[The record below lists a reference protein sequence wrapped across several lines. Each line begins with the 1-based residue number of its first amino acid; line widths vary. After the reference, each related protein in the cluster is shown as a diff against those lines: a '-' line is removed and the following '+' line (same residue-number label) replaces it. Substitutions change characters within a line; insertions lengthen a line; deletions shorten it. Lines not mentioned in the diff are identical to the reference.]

1 MARDGRHTDAMLVS
15 SEASEGWLETQAILS
30 STDLMDEIRQGL
42 REVKKQ
48 QSNLFTL
55 EELLGE

>member
-1 MARDGRHTDAMLVS
+1 
-15 SEASEGWLETQAILS
+15 
-30 STDLMDEIRQGL
+30 MDEIRQGL